1 MNNQSNRRQ
10 FIKNSALTG
19 CTLLVAGKLSAFT
32 FPEDKVPDP
41 KKLNYCGYTCPDN
54 CQFLEAT
61 VKNDRELK
69 KKAFNTWKLD
79 ERYGV
84 SFDENT
90 AFCWGC
96 KAKNKPEG
104 AVVSNCTVRS
114 CAVKKKH
121 DSCIQC
127 KSLSNCDKDLWKR
140 FPDFHKSVQ
149 KMQQSYF
156 EAQA

>member
-1 MNNQSNRRQ
+1 MTTQSNRRR
-10 FIKNSALTG
+10 FIRASAIAG
-19 CTLLVAGKLSAFT
+19 CIMISGKLSAFS

-61 VKNDRELK
+61 VKNDTELK
-69 KKAFNTWKLD
+69 KKAFETWKLD

-84 SFDENT
+84 SFDEKT

-96 KAKNKPEG
+96 KTKDKPAG
-104 AVVSNCTVRS
+104 AVVSNCTVRA
-114 CAVKKKH
+114 CAVEKKY

-127 KSLSNCDKDLWKR
+127 KELKTCEKDLWKR
-140 FPDFHKSVQ
+140 FPEFHKSVI
-149 KMQQSYF
+149 KMQKTYL
-156 EAQA
+156 ETKA